1 MASLRRGLAVGGRVW
16 LSDLQSY
23 RLSGLELGRVQREG
37 FGLVK
42 SGRGRRRRGGRLPVL
57 LGLWDE
63 WPCGRT
69 YLGYSSNL

>member
-1 MASLRRGLAVGGRVW
+1 MVSLWQGLAMGGRVW
-16 LSDLQSY
+16 LSDLPSY
-23 RLSGLELGRVQREG
+23 RGSGLELGRVQREG

-42 SGRGRRRRGGRLPVL
+42 SGRGKRRRGGRLPVL

-63 WPCGRT
+63 LPCGRT